1 MNSHVRTKIVRW
13 GLLALVVSLWGL
25 GGCTAKYEDLLRERD
40 RELTALKDERA
51 RLEVEVRTLR
61 ASEESMKERL
71 KVVAT
76 ENARVK
82 NELQRKSET
91 RPAEAPSLSA
101 TDREL
106 EKVARQNGL
115 EVKQRAEGVAVVL
128 PSSVTFGSGSAKLTR
143 KGRQVLDTLARTIKK
158 RFSARTLSIEGHTDS
173 TPIRKCKFGT
183 NWRLSAERAE
193 TVRQYLSR
201 KGLGKKAKIR
211 VVGYGPS
218 DPIASNKREAGRR
231 QNRRVELVILNT

>member
-13 GLLALVVSLWGL
+13 GLLALVVSVWGL
-25 GGCTAKYEDLLRERD
+25 GGCTAKYEELLRERD

-82 NELQRKSET
+82 NELRSKGDP
-91 RPAEAPSLSA
+91 RPADNPSLS
-101 TDREL
+101 TPDREL

-115 EVKQRAEGVAVVL
+115 KVKQRPEGVAVVL
-128 PSSVTFGSGSAKLTR
+128 PSSVTFGSGSATLTR
-143 KGRQVLDTLARTIKK
+143 KGRRVLDTLARTIKN
-158 RFSARTLSIEGHTDS
+158 RFSTRTLSIEGHTDS
-173 TPIRKCKFGT
+173 KPIRKCKFGT

-201 KGLGKKAKIR
+201 KGLGKEAKIR

-218 DPIASNKREAGRR
+218 DPIASNKRESGRR
-231 QNRRVELVILNT
+231 QNRRVELVILNS